1 MSHYQLVQHLTI
13 FQQWLVFCTL
23 SLCLLSPLTLKAR
36 TIHSSTLVSAVICI
50 SDVLLKNTFESL
62 ICTLNIIS
70 TVFNRIK
77 HQENPLCC
85 NNGIF
90 FLCAAV
96 TVKVV
101 DERSF
106 ENNATIL
113 LQVGNITSEFTI
125 NYAPCS
131 ETSNESYISNSST
144 PDLEIHLVNLST
156 ETTYCYS
163 ITADSNTVVTG
174 SCKGKI
180 TTTAEDTSVL
190 PPTTSSIT
198 AEDTSVLP
206 PTTLSISGQCDSQSV
221 KSLLQT

>member
-1 MSHYQLVQHLTI
+1 MYCSRIY
-13 FQQWLVFCTL
+13 
-23 SLCLLSPLTLKAR
+23 
-36 TIHSSTLVSAVICI
+36 
-50 SDVLLKNTFESL
+50 TFESL

-70 TVFNRIK
+70 TVFNWIK
-77 HQENPLCC
+77 HQKNPLCY
-85 NNGIF
+85 NNSIF

-101 DERSF
+101 DESSF

-113 LQVGNITSEFTI
+113 MQVGNITSNFII

-131 ETSNESYISNSST
+131 ETADESYISEAST
-144 PDLEIHLVNLST
+144 TDLEIHLVNLT
-156 ETTYCYS
+156 PETAYCYS
-163 ITADSNTVVTG
+163 ITGDSNTVVTG

-180 TTTAEDTSVL
+180 TT
-190 PPTTSSIT
+190 T